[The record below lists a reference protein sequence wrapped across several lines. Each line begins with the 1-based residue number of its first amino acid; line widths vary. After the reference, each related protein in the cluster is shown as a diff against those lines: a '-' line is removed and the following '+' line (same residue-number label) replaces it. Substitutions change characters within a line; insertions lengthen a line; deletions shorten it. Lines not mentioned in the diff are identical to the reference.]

1 MIFDLIEQ
9 PIAFL
14 FLALALILAI
24 TVHEFAHAWVADRL
38 GDPTARLAGRVTLN
52 PLAHLDLV
60 GTLAL
65 LLFRFGWGK
74 PVPVND
80 RNFKHPLI
88 DELQVSLAG
97 PFANLALAVATGVIV
112 RLIILPELAVIFASL
127 LVQINLVLMVFNLL
141 PIPPLDGSRILKLFL
156 PPELY
161 AMIEQYGVFVILFL
175 FFLGGNL
182 IATLYGATVIPL
194 TDIILGGI

>member
-14 FLALALILAI
+14 FLALALVLAI
-24 TVHEFAHAWVADRL
+24 TVHEFAHALVADRL

-52 PLAHLDLV
+52 PLAHLDV
-60 GTLAL
+60 IGTLAL

-80 RNFKHPLI
+80 QNFKNPVL

-97 PFANLALAVATGVIV
+97 PFANLVLAVLAGLSV
-112 RLIILPELAVIFASL
+112 RLIALPDLALIFASL
-127 LVQINLVLMVFNLL
+127 VVQINLVLMVFNLL

-156 PPELY
+156 PQEAY
-161 AMIEQYGVFVILFL
+161 ATFEQFGVFFILAI

-182 IATLYGATVIPL
+182 IASLYTATVIPL
-194 TDIILGGI
+194 SSIILGI